1 MKQDLNQRNKL
12 STFFCLYLAQ
22 AVPMSFFTTALQVTM
37 REQRFSLSAIALLQ
51 LVKLPWILKML
62 WSPLVDRACTTMRG
76 YKRLI
81 VGSELVY
88 ALLVFL
94 AGTLNLQLNV
104 ATVILLVLLS
114 LVASATQDIATDAL
128 AIRSTKGRE
137 RGLMNS
143 MQSMGSFAGSL
154 VGSGLLLVVLHR
166 YGWNSVT
173 QCLSLFVL
181 VAALPLLFN
190 KKISL
195 QQDEDKRQR
204 ARLTDFVWFFGQRGV
219 WRQILFLALY
229 YMGIIGIMSNMKP
242 YMVDLGYSMKDIGLI
257 NGVVGVASAFAVGYP
272 TGMLVRRYGYTRVRP
287 AVACAML
294 GATLLFTIL
303 SVSVP
308 TTLWHGNSGGLH
320 LGHEPCAPR
329 KRGNRLYRANRINP
343 PDGHRGRYGQRC
355 RGRCGRIYRHVWP
368 ANRHSTGLA
377 GIRELG
383 IKNRNDA

>member
-1 MKQDLNQRNKL
+1 
-12 STFFCLYLAQ
+12 LA
-22 AVPMSFFTTALQVTM
+22 L
-37 REQRFSLSAIALLQ
+37 ALLG
-51 LVKLPWILKML
+51 L
-62 WSPLVDRACTTMRG
+62 WALAFVVIAGTTMRG

-195 QQDEDKRQR
+195 QQDENKRQR
-204 ARLTDFVWFFGQRGV
+204 ARLTDFVWFFAQRGV
-219 WRQILFLALY
+219 WRPGHAAMHSAHLP
-229 YMGIIGIMSNMKP
+229 SEP
-242 YMVDLGYSMKDIGLI
+242 
-257 NGVVGVASAFAVGYP
+257 VG
-272 TGMLVRRYGYTRVRP
+272 
-287 AVACAML
+287 
-294 GATLLFTIL
+294 
-303 SVSVP
+303 
-308 TTLWHGNSGGLH
+308 
-320 LGHEPCAPR
+320 
-329 KRGNRLYRANRINP
+329 
-343 PDGHRGRYGQRC
+343 
-355 RGRCGRIYRHVWP
+355 
-368 ANRHSTGLA
+368 
-377 GIRELG
+377 
-383 IKNRNDA
+383 

>member
-1 MKQDLNQRNKL
+1 
-12 STFFCLYLAQ
+12 
-22 AVPMSFFTTALQVTM
+22 M

-195 QQDEDKRQR
+195 QQDENKRQR

-272 TGMLVRRYGYTRVRP
+272 TGMLVRRYGYVRVRP

-308 TTLWHGNSGGLH
+308 TTAQIVLATVLLWASYGMATVVVYTSAMSHVRPGKEGTDFTVQTVLTHLTGIVAAMGSGAVADVAGYT
-320 LGHEPCAPR
+320 AMF
-329 KRGNRLYRANRINP
+329 AVQTAI
-343 PDGHRGRYGQRC
+343 
-355 RGRCGRIYRHVWP
+355 
-368 ANRHSTGLA
+368 ALA
-377 GIRELG
+377 SLAYVSLALKTETTH
-383 IKNRNDA
+383 D